1 MKNLFCLLAALL
13 PLLVLGNDE
22 KVLST
27 NISSVTVFL
36 NGAQVEREGSV
47 YLAAGNYDLVIEGLP
62 KNIDPSSINVTGKG
76 NVVIMSIESRIN
88 YLKAQMKP
96 KNVLMLEDSLEL
108 LQNNLNMQ
116 NAMLSVYNNE
126 EQMILANK
134 AIGGTEKG
142 VDIAALKANAE
153 FYRVRLTEIKTN
165 QININLKIK
174 NLNKDISR
182 IQSQLKELE
191 QKQNQPTSEIVLKV
205 LVKSAG
211 NATIITKYNVDNAGW
226 IPMYDIRAEDSE
238 SAVKLVFK
246 AGVFQNTGE
255 NWNKAKLTCQLQTQS
270 KIMLS
275 LF

>member
-1 MKNLFCLLAALL
+1 MERKN
-13 PLLVLGNDE
+13 
-22 KVLST
+22 
-27 NISSVTVFL
+27 I
-36 NGAQVEREGSV
+36 

-76 NVVIMSIESRIN
+76 NIVIMSIENRIN
-88 YLKAQMKP
+88 YLKAQIKP

-165 QININLKIK
+165 QINIGLK
-174 NLNKDISR
+174 
-182 IQSQLKELE
+182 
-191 QKQNQPTSEIVLKV
+191 
-205 LVKSAG
+205 
-211 NATIITKYNVDNAGW
+211 
-226 IPMYDIRAEDSE
+226 
-238 SAVKLVFK
+238 
-246 AGVFQNTGE
+246 
-255 NWNKAKLTCQLQTQS
+255 
-270 KIMLS
+270 
-275 LF
+275 

>member
-1 MKNLFCLLAALL
+1 MKS
-13 PLLVLGNDE
+13 
-22 KVLST
+22 LST

-36 NGAQVEREGSV
+36 NGAQVERDGSV

-134 AIGGTEKG
+134 ARRHRKRRG
-142 VDIAALKANAE
+142 
-153 FYRVRLTEIKTN
+153 YR
-165 QININLKIK
+165 
-174 NLNKDISR
+174 S
-182 IQSQLKELE
+182 
-191 QKQNQPTSEIVLKV
+191 
-205 LVKSAG
+205 
-211 NATIITKYNVDNAGW
+211 
-226 IPMYDIRAEDSE
+226 
-238 SAVKLVFK
+238 F
-246 AGVFQNTGE
+246 
-255 NWNKAKLTCQLQTQS
+255 
-270 KIMLS
+270 
-275 LF
+275 